1 MHFPEA
7 ELDAGL
13 HCSTLLYAAN
23 KLAVYDRIGDRSKKD
38 PHHYST
44 MSSLFH
50 SKPHRML
57 SQPNP
62 EIAADASRRQH
73 SKLGIYPQSKKH

>member
-1 MHFPEA
+1 MS
-7 ELDAGL
+7 LGL
-13 HCSTLLYAAN
+13 LSGVLLLYLLDTAN
-23 KLAVYDRIGDRSKKD
+23 QTGVDHRIGDRTKKD

-50 SKPHRML
+50 SRPHRML